1 MRNSLG
7 LAILA
12 AGALIAPAQA
22 AVQDD
27 IRPSLQD
34 SFRLGTG
41 GDTLCQVQSS
51 GVDPALKT
59 MFDRAYSIVC
69 RDAAQPVG
77 RIFALRKAAGDPLQR
92 LAELRRAKAECGGS
106 SIQGLEELR
115 QVSVA
120 QCKLAGS
127 EVAYRVYALNKGRTV
142 YVAEGL
148 AGYDSALTLG
158 LRTIV
163 ADKIVPGEI
172 AIASTEAGDPA
183 AFARVQAGSLDLAQ
197 ALDEGYRRNNSGNY
211 AEAAEFFETLLQ
223 RAQNDQDGR
232 RYLGEYLI
240 NRALQRSNLGSFAEA
255 DALFLQAEVIPT
267 SDPVQLRLRR
277 NFRALHLM
285 NQQKFAEA
293 ARVLERKLDSGGA
306 TVTSASKAREPVI
319 GAAAAEIINSSMP
332 LAQQLAG
339 TQGASLTPE
348 ERAQIL
354 DAQAVLLR
362 GSIERRQGHAAESE
376 PMLNSALADLLSIR
390 DGRVTSIARLRS
402 QGLNEL
408 ALLAE
413 QRRDFAN
420 AERLLREAIAV
431 LAIEYPESVAVAA
444 ANSRLAAYFARRGNV
459 DGAIGLY
466 REIVSRAGS
475 GALSTNISNDML
487 APYFALL
494 AREIPRRPELVAD
507 FFMAGETLVRPGVA
521 STQAVLARELS
532 AGDDEAARLFRQAI
546 TLTREV
552 EQARVALARLNGV
565 PEPSP
570 ADREQITKLTRE
582 LETLQST
589 QAATQGK
596 LGDFPRFRALS
607 TKALT
612 LDDLRSTLRAGEAYL
627 KLSQVGGA
635 VYAMLVSADG
645 AAAYRTTVTP
655 IALDETVTALRNSIS
670 VVEEGQQLT
679 YPFDVARSRKLFA
692 DLFGPVSAQLAA
704 AKHIIFEPAG
714 SMLKLPLNLLVTDE
728 ASLTRY
734 RQQAKADE
742 FDFRGIAW
750 LGRDRDISTAVSA
763 RAFRDVR
770 SVPESKAKLEYLGLG
785 ENAPVPPAL
794 TLAGGSDNEARP
806 ECSWPLDA
814 WNNPISASEL
824 VTARSIIGA
833 QAARLLTGAEF
844 TDQALKQSKDLA
856 QYRILHFAT
865 HGLVAA
871 PKPECPAQPA
881 LLTSFEAGPSGAL
894 QSDGLLTFKE
904 IFDLR
909 LDADLVILSACDTA
923 GAASAAATRE
933 AGLAGGGDFALDG
946 LVRAFIGA
954 GGRSVVASHWPL
966 PDNFGA
972 TERLISSMFKAPA
985 GTATVAALRIGQ
997 RELMDEAATSHPYYW
1012 SGFAVIGDGSRPVLR
1027 ASSRPAAE

>member
-1 MRNSLG
+1 MRKVAG
-7 LAILA
+7 FAILA
-12 AGALIAPAQA
+12 ASAFSASAQA
-22 AVQDD
+22 AQEDV
-27 IRPSLQD
+27 RPSLQN

-41 GDTLCQVQSS
+41 GDSLCQVQSS
-51 GVDPALKT
+51 GVDPAIKG

-69 RDAAQPVG
+69 RDAAQAVG
-77 RIFALRKAAGDPLQR
+77 RVYALRKTGGDPLQR
-92 LAELRRAKAECGGS
+92 LAELRRDKAGCDPS
-106 SIQGLEELR
+106 APQAVAELR
-115 QVSVA
+115 GVDVA

-127 EVAYRVYALNKGRTV
+127 EVAYRVYALDLGKTV

-158 LRTIV
+158 LRTVV
-163 ADKIVPGEI
+163 ADRIIPGEI
-172 AIASTEAGDPA
+172 AIAATEAGDPA
-183 AFARVQAGSLDLAQ
+183 AFARVQAGSLDLAR

-211 AEAAEFFETLLQ
+211 AEAAEFFDTLLQ
-223 RAQNDQDGR
+223 RAQSAGEGEGR

-240 NRALQRSNLGSFAEA
+240 NRALQRSNLGAFAEA
-255 DALFLQAEVIPT
+255 DALFLQADLIPT

-285 NQQKFAEA
+285 NQQKFGDA
-293 ARVLERKLDSGGA
+293 ARVLARKLDSGGA
-306 TVTSASKAREPVI
+306 TVSSAKAAREPVI
-319 GAAAAEIINSSMP
+319 NVAAAEIINSSMP
-332 LAQQLAG
+332 IAQQLAG
-339 TQGASLTPE
+339 MQGASLTPE

-354 DAQAVLLR
+354 DAQAQLLT
-362 GSIERRQGHAAESE
+362 GSILRRQNQPSEASQALNAALTS
-376 PMLNSALADLLSIR
+376 LLAIR

-413 QRRDFAN
+413 ARRDYPA
-420 AERLLREAIAV
+420 AEPLLREAIAV
-431 LAIEYPESVAVAA
+431 LAIEYPDSVAVAA
-444 ANSRLAAYFARRGNV
+444 ANSRLAAYLARRGQV
-459 DGAIGLY
+459 DAAIGLY
-466 REIVSRAGS
+466 RDIVGRAGS
-475 GALSTNISNDML
+475 GALTTNISNDML
-487 APYFALL
+487 APHFALL
-494 AREIPRRPELVAD
+494 AREIPRRPELVSD
-507 FFMAGETLVRPGVA
+507 FFLAGETLIRPGVA

-552 EQARVALARLNGV
+552 EQTRVTLARLNSL
-565 PEPSP
+565 PEPGP
-570 ADREQITKLTRE
+570 AEREQIATLARN
-582 LETLQST
+582 LETLQAT

-596 LGDFPRFRALS
+596 LAEFPRFRALS

-612 LDDLRSTLRAGEAYL
+612 LDDLRAGLKPGEAYL
-627 KLSQVGGA
+627 KMNQVGGS
-635 VYAMLVSADG
+635 VYAMLITPETAT
-645 AAAYRTTVTP
+645 AYRTTLTP
-655 IALDETVTALRNSIS
+655 GALEEAVTALRNSIS
-670 VVEEGQQLT
+670 VVEDGQQLT
-679 YPFDVARSRKLFA
+679 YPFDVERARKLFV
-692 DLFGPVSAQLAA
+692 DLFGPVAPQLTQAR
-704 AKHIIFEPAG
+704 HIIFEPAG
-714 SMLKLPLNLLVTDE
+714 AMLKLPPNLLVTDDE
-728 ASLTRY
+728 SVARY
-734 RQQAKADE
+734 RAQAKADE
-742 FDFRGIAW
+742 FDFRGLAW

-770 SVPESKAKLEYLGLG
+770 SVPESKAQFEYLGLG
-785 ENAPVPPAL
+785 ENVPAPPAM
-794 TLAGGSDNEARP
+794 TLAGGDGADGRG
-806 ECSWPLDA
+806 ECAWPLDA
-814 WNNPISASEL
+814 WNNPISAREL

-844 TDQALKQSKDLA
+844 TDERLKQSQDLA

-881 LLTSFEAGPSGAL
+881 LLTSFAPGQGGGL
-894 QSDGLLTFKE
+894 GSDGLLTFKE

-933 AGLAGGGDFALDG
+933 AGLGSGGDFALDG

-985 GTATVAALRIGQ
+985 GTGTVAALRIGQ
-997 RELMDEAATSHPYYW
+997 RSLMDEAATSHPYYW
-1012 SGFAVIGDGSRPVLR
+1012 SGFAVIGDGARPVLR
-1027 ASSRPAAE
+1027 AR